1 MIETSTKHKPMTT
14 KASDSNWTQLISDRD
29 HAQKILKEL
38 QSEIKDLKR
47 FIAEGW
53 FEDAFTE
60 NEMKKELKRL
70 EAFEEELVDALFQDL
85 FDLL

>member
-1 MIETSTKHKPMTT
+1 MTI
-14 KASDSNWTQLISDRD
+14 KASDCIWAKVVLDDRGQ
-29 HAQKILKEL
+29 AESILKEVEA
-38 QSEIKDLKR
+38 EIKALKR

-60 NEMKKELKRL
+60 NEMKKELVRL
-70 EAFEEELVDALFQDL
+70 EAIEDELVDVLFQDM